1 MSVTVNIGINGFP
14 FGFESGMNSDFGLC
28 FVLSAVS
35 CRDGVW
41 IEVAPRAGLAYR
53 SALRET

>member
-14 FGFESGMNSDFGLC
+14 FGSGMNSDFGLC
-28 FVLSAVS
+28 FVVLSFVS
-35 CRDGVW
+35 CRVGIW
-41 IEVAPRAGLAYR
+41 IDVAPRAGLAYR

>member
-28 FVLSAVS
+28 FVLSVS
-35 CRDGVW
+35 CRVGVW